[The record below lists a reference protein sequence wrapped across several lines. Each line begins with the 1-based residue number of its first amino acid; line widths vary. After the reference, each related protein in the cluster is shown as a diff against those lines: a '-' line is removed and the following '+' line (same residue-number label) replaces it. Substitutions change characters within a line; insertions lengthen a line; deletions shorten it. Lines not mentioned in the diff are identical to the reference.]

1 MAYCIKHM
9 NRASKR
15 GSLNSIPSD
24 QNEVKPEVSGK
35 SLSKKNTS
43 DGRAP
48 GVSGGNNNIGTAR
61 Y

>member
-1 MAYCIKHM
+1 MADKYCIVYT

-15 GSLNSIPSD
+15 GSLNGIPND

-48 GVSGGNNNIGTAR
+48 GVSSGK
-61 Y
+61 